1 MAYTI
6 SAESSYEPVYL
17 NQYIYSY
24 IHTRIHRLPARLTIS
39 KITRNNSLRC
49 NNSIESAPQ
58 VTFYVYDPYLNCNN
72 IVAGQPGSQPALAK
86 L

>member
-17 NQYIYSY
+17 NQYTVYTRTY
-24 IHTRIHRLPARLTIS
+24 IHIYIIHRLPARLTIS

-58 VTFYVYDPYLNCNN
+58 VTFYVLDPYLNCNN
-72 IVAGQPGSQPALAK
+72 IVAGQPGRQHY
-86 L
+86 

>member
-1 MAYTI
+1 MYVWLTI

-24 IHTRIHRLPARLTIS
+24 TYSRLPARLTIS

-58 VTFYVYDPYLNCNN
+58 VTFYVLDPYLNCNN